1 MKYLSIPHYRGLKE
15 KYDEQKYGDGIFF
28 TTDTHEII
36 ANNATYGETINTWS
50 IADGVLTLTMTSG
63 KTLEITFDEATE
75 SVKGFLSAEDKKKIN
90 SLEGNFDKKVDKVPG
105 KSLVDDTDI
114 AKLSELPSNSDLNNK
129 LDTKLDKSA
138 VESTVTA
145 DSNNPVS
152 SAAINTYVSNTVT
165 AIKNNVTNGTWIPV
179 KKGYADGSV
188 VIGDIYN
195 SALGNYSQAA
205 GCNTEASGYC
215 SYAEG
220 ARTNA
225 SGEYSHAEGFYTT
238 AENDSSHAEGYST
251 HAKGNYSHAEGI
263 GTYARGDASHAQGS
277 RNFDDKSFIDMVGVG
292 SNSNNTINASVIYVK
307 RANNDLPDPTDPKN
321 GYQYLLGIGGYRGQE
336 IGNAKS
342 VQEVITDLENNKVD
356 KTDMITITNGE
367 IDEMF
372 N

>member
-15 KYDEQKYGDGIFF
+15 KYDEQKHGDGIFF

-36 ANNATYGETINTWS
+36 ANNATYGETIDTWS

-75 SVKGFLSAEDKKKIN
+75 SAKGFLSAEDKKKIN

-138 VESTVTA
+138 VESTITA

-152 SAAINTYVSNTVT
+152 SAAINTYVNNTVST
-165 AIKNNVTNGTWIPV
+165 IENNVTNGTWIPV
-179 KKGYADGSV
+179 RKGTGDDSV
-188 VIGDIYN
+188 IVG
-195 SALGNYSQAA
+195 GNNLATKRY
-205 GCNTEASGYC
+205 

-220 ARTNA
+220 NNTTA
-225 SGEYSHAEGFYTT
+225 SGICSHAEGESNMALGIASHVEGMDNEASGQMSHAEGFYTKVSGP
-238 AENDSSHAEGYST
+238 N
-251 HAKGNYSHAEGI
+251 
-263 GTYARGDASHAQGS
+263 SHAQGS
-277 RNFDDKSFIDMVGVG
+277 YNYNNESFIDMVGVG
-292 SNSNNTINASVIYVK
+292 NANTRKNASIICYY
-307 RANNDLPDPTDPKN
+307 AHEDPKN
-321 GYQYLLGIGGYRGQE
+321 GYQYLLGVGGYRGQE

-342 VQEVITDLENNKVD
+342 VQEVFADLEDNKIN
-356 KTDMITITNGE
+356 KTYITTITNDE
-367 IDEMF
+367 IDEIF
-372 N
+372 NK

>member
-15 KYDEQKYGDGIFF
+15 KYDEQKHGDGIFF

-36 ANNATYGETINTWS
+36 ANNATYGETIDTWS

-75 SVKGFLSAEDKKKIN
+75 SAKGFLSAEDKKKIN

-138 VESTVTA
+138 VESTITA

-152 SAAINTYVSNTVT
+152 SAAINTYVNNAVST
-165 AIKNNVTNGTWIPV
+165 IENNVTNGTWIPV
-179 KKGYADGSV
+179 RKGSGDYSV
-188 VIGDIYN
+188 IVG
-195 SALGNYSQAA
+195 GT
-205 GCNTEASGYC
+205 NTATSSY

-220 ARTNA
+220 DRTTASSLSAHAEGYYTTA
-225 SGEYSHAEGFYTT
+225 SGYSSHAEGDSTTASGHYSHAEGYRTQALGRYT
-238 AENDSSHAEGYST
+238 HAEGYRTQAS
-251 HAKGNYSHAEGI
+251 GI
-263 GTYARGDASHAQGS
+263 YAHAQGFY
-277 RNFDDKSFIDMVGVG
+277 NFDSTFFIDMIGIGAFENEKNAEVTYVG
-292 SNSNNTINASVIYVK
+292 SDPDNPKHGYKYLINVG
-307 RANNDLPDPTDPKN
+307 
-321 GYQYLLGIGGYRGQE
+321 GYQGRAIEEGM
-336 IGNAKS
+336 KS
-342 VQEVITDLENNKVD
+342 VQEVFADLENNKVD
-356 KTDMITITNGE
+356 KTDMTTITNGE

>member
-114 AKLSELPSNSDLNNK
+114 TKLSELPNNSDLNNK

-138 VESTVTA
+138 IESTITA

-165 AIKNNVTNGTWIPV
+165 TIENNVTNGTWIPV
-179 KKGYADGSV
+179 RKGSGDYSV
-188 VIGDIYN
+188 IVG
-195 SALGNYSQAA
+195 GT
-205 GCNTEASGYC
+205 NTATSSY

-220 ARTNA
+220 DRTTASSLSAHAEGYYTTA
-225 SGEYSHAEGFYTT
+225 SGYSSHAEGDTTTASGHYSHAEGYRTQ
-238 AENDSSHAEGYST
+238 ASGR
-251 HAKGNYSHAEGI
+251 
-263 GTYARGDASHAQGS
+263 YAHAQGFF
-277 RNFDDKSFIDMVGVG
+277 NFDSTFFIDMIGIGAFENEKNAEVTYVG
-292 SNSNNTINASVIYVK
+292 SDPDDSK
-307 RANNDLPDPTDPKN
+307 R
-321 GYQYLLGIGGYRGQE
+321 GYKYLLGVGGYQGRAIEEGM
-336 IGNAKS
+336 KS
-342 VQEVITDLENNKVD
+342 VQEVFADLENNKVD
-356 KTDMITITNGE
+356 KTDMITITDDE

-372 N
+372 NK

>member
-50 IADGVLTLTMTSG
+50 IDDGVLTLTMTSG

-90 SLEGNFDKKVDKVPG
+90 SLEENFDKKVDKVPG

-114 AKLSELPSNSDLNNK
+114 AKLAELPSNSDLNNK

-152 SAAINTYVSNTVT
+152 SAAIATYVSNTVT
-165 AIKNNVTNGTWIPV
+165 AIENNVTNGTWIPV
-179 KKGYADGSV
+179 RKGS
-188 VIGDIYN
+188 GD
-195 SALGNYSQAA
+195 YSIIV
-205 GCNTEASGYC
+205 GGTNTATNDY

-220 ARTNA
+220 DQTSS
-225 SGEYSHAEGFYTT
+225 SGHACHAEGYHTSAAAQSSHAEGGYTEINCDYSHAEGYCTKFGD
-238 AENDSSHAEGYST
+238 EL
-251 HAKGNYSHAEGI
+251 AKGVHVQGIANYHTGGDNIIHDVGI
-263 GTYARGDASHAQGS
+263 GTVTQGDNGPIANRLSAETIVHTNTEQNGY
-277 RNFDDKSFIDMVGVG
+277 KYLIGVG
-292 SNSNNTINASVIYVK
+292 
-307 RANNDLPDPTDPKN
+307 
-321 GYQYLLGIGGYRGQE
+321 GYQGRE
-336 IGNAKS
+336 IGDAKS
-342 VQEVITDLENNKVD
+342 VQEVFADLEDNKVD
-356 KTDMITITNGE
+356 KTDIAIITDDE

-372 N
+372 NK

>member
-152 SAAINTYVSNTVT
+152 SAAINTYISNTVIT
-165 AIKNNVTNGTWIPV
+165 IKNNVTRGVWLPLREGDGNQSIREGMATSANGRASHAEGVST
-179 KKGYADGSV
+179 ADG
-188 VIGDIYN
+188 D
-195 SALGNYSQAA
+195 
-205 GCNTEASGYC
+205 
-215 SYAEG
+215 
-220 ARTNA
+220 
-225 SGEYSHAEGFYTT
+225 YSHAEGH
-238 AENDSSHAEGYST
+238 SSA
-251 HAKGNYSHAEGI
+251 I
-263 GTYARGDASHAQGS
+263 GKYSHAQGC
-277 RNFDDKSFIDMVGVG
+277 NNYENASFIDVVGVCPT
-292 SNSNNTINASVIYVK
+292 NSSEHKNASVIFVNRTSSGEIAEGGK
-307 RANNDLPDPTDPKN
+307 T
-321 GYQYLLGIGGYRGQE
+321 GYQYLLGVGGYQGQAIE
-336 IGNAKS
+336 EGMKS
-342 VQEVITDLENNKVD
+342 VQEVFADLENNKVD
-356 KTDMITITNGE
+356 KTDMITITDDE

-372 N
+372 NK